1 MRRLTLVAVAL
12 AAVLGLAV
20 VATGAAQGEATVRV
34 EVRVWQSVEDGR
46 EIHIGAR
53 PADGLWQTLG
63 RIPLALDDG
72 FSPRGWYR
80 YGDISVDIRLPN
92 RSSPLIVEVRV
103 WQDVRDDQNIYIS
116 ARDSLGEWDT
126 LGTVRLPL
134 DEGLSFD
141 RQWRFGDISLGV
153 PLQEARVTTLAG
165 HPDLRGYEDG
175 QGEEALFGRSFF
187 GLGIEGDRDGSVV
200 VADSENHAIRRIL
213 PDGTVTTI
221 AGGNGEGVRDG
232 PAATAQFAGPEDV
245 AIAPDGS
252 IYVADR
258 DAHRIRKIAPD
269 GMVTTVA
276 GGGPIAGLS
285 NDAAAWGDFRDGPA
299 EEARFSFP
307 HGIVIDQYGDLYVA
321 EDYQRIRRVSPAGWV
336 STFAGSSRLGY
347 RDGPAGRARFF
358 EILAIAIDS
367 SGTIYVVEGT
377 DSLAGPGIA
386 VRTVTADGLVST
398 LFRETD
404 QVSGLTLGHP
414 RGLAVTS
421 DGVIYIANTGR
432 HQLVRLTSDG
442 ELRAVAGTGDRAYAD
457 GPLDGAAF
465 DRPGGIAIMDDGSLV
480 VADEGNGV
488 IRRITLGRNRLGTPG
503 LRLAGDLGIPRMQGV
518 TVSIF
523 AGKAGPKVEGEPRFR
538 DGPSREA
545 LFDQPWAMALDTDGN
560 VIVADSG
567 NHAIRRI
574 APDGTVTTIAGGQG
588 EGSRDGP
595 CDEAQ
600 FARPQGVAV
609 AEDGSIYLADSRA
622 NRIRRIG
629 PDCAVTTVA
638 GGGSLAA
645 EGQWGGYRDGLAA
658 EARFRDPA
666 ALAFD
671 HEGNLLIAER
681 GNSLVRLLSPDGEVS
696 TVAGGRFVPSP
707 EKRPAW
713 VGSVDG
719 PGDRALFFSPEGIA
733 VDGEGN
739 IFFTERW
746 NPIRAI
752 DGNGFVSTVLRTPRN
767 PYGGALSPSIA
778 GIAVGHDGALFVADQ
793 DYGRVVRVTR
803 DGVLSV
809 VAEGLGKPQGI
820 VATAAGA
827 LLVTDIGDNV
837 IWKITFEDG
846 AE

>member
-1 MRRLTLVAVAL
+1 MRRLTLVAL
-12 AAVLGLAV
+12 AAVLGLAAM
-20 VATGAAQGEATVRV
+20 ATGAAQGEATARI
-34 EVRVWQSVEDGR
+34 EVRVWQDVGDELDIQIS
-46 EIHIGAR
+46 AR
-53 PADGLWQTLG
+53 PADGSWRTLG
-63 RIPLALDDG
+63 TVPLPLDDG
-72 FSPRGWYR
+72 FSSTGRYR
-80 YGDISVDIRLPN
+80 YGDVSLDVVPRN
-92 RSSPLIVEVRV
+92 WGSPLIVEVRV
-103 WQDVRDDQNIYIS
+103 WQGLQDSRNIYIS
-116 ARDSLGEWDT
+116 ARGSRGSWDT

-134 DEGLSFD
+134 DDGLSSD
-141 RQWRFGDISLGV
+141 RQLRFGDISLGV
-153 PLQEARVTTLAG
+153 PLPEARVTTLAG
-165 HPDLRGYEDG
+165 HPHLRGYEDG
-175 QGEEALFGRSFF
+175 QGEEALFGRFFF

-200 VADSENHAIRRIL
+200 VADFESRAIRRIL

-221 AGGNGEGVRDG
+221 AGGNGVGVRDG
-232 PAATAQFAGPEDV
+232 PAATAQFAGPADV

-347 RDGPAGRARFF
+347 RDGPARQARFF

-367 SGTIYVVEGT
+367 SGAIYVVEWT
-377 DSLAGPGIA
+377 DGSLGRGVA
-386 VRTVTADGLVST
+386 VRAITADGLVST

-404 QVSGLTLGHP
+404 HVSGPTLGHP

-432 HQLVRLTSDG
+432 HQLVRLTSNG
-442 ELRAVAGTGDRAYAD
+442 ELRAVAGTGERGYAD
-457 GPLDGAAF
+457 GPLSWAAF
-465 DRPGGIAIMDDGSLV
+465 NRPSGIAIMDDGSLV

-523 AGKAGPKVEGEPRFR
+523 AGQAGPRIDGEPSFR

-574 APDGTVTTIAGGQG
+574 APDGTVTTIAGAQG
-588 EGSRDGP
+588 EGFRDGP
-595 CDEAQ
+595 CHEAQ

-609 AEDGSIYLADSRA
+609 SEDGAIYLADSRA

-629 PDCAVTTVA
+629 LNCAVTTVA
-638 GGGSLAA
+638 GGGPLAA
-645 EGQWGGYRDGLAA
+645 EGQWGGYGDGLAA

-681 GNSLVRLLSPDGEVS
+681 GNSMVRLLSPDGEVS

-719 PGDRALFFSPEGIA
+719 PGDSALFFSPEGIA

-752 DGNGFVSTVLRTPRN
+752 DANGFVSTVLRTPQDR
-767 PYGGALSPSIA
+767 YGGALSPSIA

-820 VATAAGA
+820 VVTAAGA
-827 LLVTDIGDNV
+827 LLVSDIGDNV
-837 IWKITFEDG
+837 IWKITFGDEPD
-846 AE
+846 E